1 MNKEEAYKWA
11 SKQVRAQV
19 KRHTDVVATLANTAA
34 ILKSRLPNY
43 FWVGFY
49 FLKDDHLI
57 LGPFQGPPAC
67 MKLPLDK
74 GVCAASANEKK
85 TFVVPNVHE
94 FPGHVACDSRS
105 NSEIVVPLFD
115 KNKKL
120 KAVLDVDSE
129 SFEDFDETDAN
140 GLEAI
145 AELLVEIWD

>member
-1 MNKEEAYKWA
+1 MKREEAYKWA
-11 SKQVRAQV
+11 GKQVRSKV
-19 KRHTDVVATLANTAA
+19 KKHVDVVATLANTAA
-34 ILKSRLPNY
+34 ILKDRFPNY

-67 MKLPLDK
+67 MKLELNA

-85 TFVVPNVHE
+85 TVIVPDVNK
-94 FPGHVACDSRS
+94 FPGHVSCDSRS

-115 KNKKL
+115 SNGNL

-129 SFEDFDETDAN
+129 AFDDFSEIDKN

-145 AELLVEIWD
+145 AEQLKAIF